1 MLIFALIDERN
12 TAPAAN
18 MGPLLIGVLI
28 IAIGESFG
36 SNSGWAINPARDF
49 GPRLF
54 SYLAGWGTAFRAA
67 SGSVY
72 FWVPIVGPLIGGVLG
87 TGCTTCS
94 SAASCPPPR
103 SPVPASRRSAGR
115 HGRRRRRRSRGA
127 FR

>member
-87 TGCTTCS
+87 TGVYDLFIGRFLPATS
-94 SAASCPPPR
+94 EPGPGEPEERRAAR
-103 SPVPASRRSAGR
+103 EEAQAS
-115 HGRRRRRRSRGA
+115 
-127 FR
+127 